1 VPLEVSGLTM
11 HEERAS
17 DSSHIQFVWRAH
29 VEESGSFID
38 LAHDFWVLVFRTL
51 HDETEVKLTG
61 PVTESLPI
69 SYEASQVNWGIVFK
83 AHVFIRDL
91 PKKDMLNKST
101 TLPMVGKESFQLG
114 RHVIEL
120 PTYETAEEFVDD
132 LVRRGILNAN
142 IEIAEALQAAVPA
155 MSVRTL
161 QRHHKRTTGLTQSQS
176 QQVARAR
183 RAFML
188 LQEGKSIVDASFEA
202 GYADQ
207 AHMTRSLKLL
217 AGQTPGQIIADY
229 KRS

>member
-1 VPLEVSGLTM
+1 M
-11 HEERAS
+11 HEER
-17 DSSHIQFVWRAH
+17 SSSSPHIQFVWRAH

-38 LAHDFWVLVFRTL
+38 LAHDFWVLIFRTL
-51 HDETEVKLTG
+51 HDETEVRLTG

-69 SYEASQVNWGIVFK
+69 SYEAGQINWGIVFK

-101 TLPMVGKESFQLG
+101 TLPIVDKKSFRLG
-114 RHVIEL
+114 RHVIQL
-120 PTYETAEEFVDD
+120 PTFDTAEEFVDG

-142 IEIAEALQAAVPA
+142 IEIAEALQVAAPP

-183 RAFML
+183 KAFIL
-188 LQEGKSIVDASFEA
+188 LQEGKSIVDAAFEA

-207 AHMTRSLKLL
+207 AHMTRSMKLL
-217 AGQTPGQIIADY
+217 AGQTPGQILADLR
-229 KRS
+229 RS

>member
-1 VPLEVSGLTM
+1 M
-11 HEERAS
+11 HEER
-17 DSSHIQFVWRAH
+17 DSSSPHIQFVWRAH

-51 HDETEVKLTG
+51 HNQTEVKLTG

-69 SYEASQVNWGIVFK
+69 SYEAGQVNWGIVFK
-83 AHVFIRDL
+83 AHVFIHDL

-101 TLPMVGKESFQLG
+101 TLPMVGKESFRLG
-114 RHVIEL
+114 KHVIEL
-120 PTYETAEEFVDD
+120 PAYQTAEEFVDD
-132 LVRRGILNAN
+132 LVRRGILNADMN
-142 IEIAEALQAAVPA
+142 IAAALEEDAPA
-155 MSVRTL
+155 MSVRSL
-161 QRHHKRTTGLTQSQS
+161 QRHHLRTTGLTQSQS
-176 QQVARAR
+176 RQVARAR

-188 LQEGKSIVDASFEA
+188 LQEGKSIVDAAFES

>member
-1 VPLEVSGLTM
+1 M
-11 HEERAS
+11 HEER
-17 DSSHIQFVWRAH
+17 SSSSPHIQFVWCAH

-51 HDETEVKLTG
+51 HDEMEVRLTG

-69 SYEASQVNWGIVFK
+69 SYEAGQVNWGIVFK

-101 TLPMVGKESFQLG
+101 MLLMVDKKSFRLG
-114 RHVIEL
+114 RHVIQL
-120 PTYETAEEFVDD
+120 PTFDTAEEFVDD
-132 LVRRGILNAN
+132 LVQRDILNAN
-142 IEIAEALQAAVPA
+142 IEIAEALQAVAPP

-183 RAFML
+183 KAFML
-188 LQEGKSIVDASFEA
+188 LQEGKSIIEAAFES

-207 AHMTRSLKLL
+207 AHMTRSMKLL
-217 AGQTPGQIIADY
+217 AGQTPGQILADLR
-229 KRS
+229 RS

>member
-1 VPLEVSGLTM
+1 M
-11 HEERAS
+11 HEERG
-17 DSSHIQFVWRAH
+17 SSSPHIQFVWRAH

-51 HDETEVKLTG
+51 HDETEVRLTG

-69 SYEASQVNWGIVFK
+69 SYEAGQVNWGIVFK

-101 TLPMVGKESFQLG
+101 TLPMVGQESFQLG
-114 RHVIEL
+114 KHVIEL
-120 PTYETAEEFVDD
+120 PTYDNAEGFVED
-132 LVRRGILNAN
+132 LVRRGILNADMN
-142 IEIAEALQAAVPA
+142 IAAALEADAPA

-161 QRHHKRTTGLTQSQS
+161 QRHHLRTTGLTQSQS
-176 QQVARAR
+176 RQVARAR
-183 RAFML
+183 RAFIL
-188 LQEGKSIVDASFEA
+188 LQEGKSIVDAAFES

-207 AHMTRSLKLL
+207 AHMTRSLRLL

>member
-1 VPLEVSGLTM
+1 M
-11 HEERAS
+11 HEER
-17 DSSHIQFVWRAH
+17 SSTSPHIQFVWRAH

-51 HDETEVKLTG
+51 HNETEVRLTG

-69 SYEASQVNWGIVFK
+69 SYEAGQVNWGIVFK

-101 TLPMVGKESFQLG
+101 TLPMVDKKSFRLGKY
-114 RHVIEL
+114 VIQL
-120 PTYETAEEFVDD
+120 PTFDTAEEFVDG
-132 LVRRGILNAN
+132 LVRRGILNADM
-142 IEIAEALQAAVPA
+142 EIAEALQVAAPP

-176 QQVARAR
+176 QKVARAR
-183 RAFML
+183 KAFML
-188 LQEGKSIVDASFEA
+188 LQEGKAIVDAAFES